1 MLGKEP
7 RWRAFSRRPCLAE
20 LARLAGCSRE
30 RAGMKEMPAALL
42 VVLAQREPALLP
54 QVFDRVVDSG
64 RMLRTM
70 FQMIRPG
77 QSV

>member
-1 MLGKEP
+1 
-7 RWRAFSRRPCLAE
+7 
-20 LARLAGCSRE
+20 
-30 RAGMKEMPAALL
+30 MKEMPAALL